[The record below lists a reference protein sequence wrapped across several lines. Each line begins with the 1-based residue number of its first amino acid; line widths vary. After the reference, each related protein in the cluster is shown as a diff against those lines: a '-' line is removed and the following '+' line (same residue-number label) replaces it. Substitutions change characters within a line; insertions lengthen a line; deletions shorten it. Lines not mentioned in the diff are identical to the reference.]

1 MARWTLRIHLAA
13 TLVLVGVIWFVQI
26 VHYPL
31 LSDVGEA
38 GFAAYQK
45 ANMRLTRCIVAP
57 AMIAEGLAAAAFLLW
72 RPAGIPASWVW
83 TGLLL
88 LCVIWSS
95 TFFLQLPSH
104 RILAEGFDTSVH
116 RSLILTNWIR
126 TVAWSARGILSI
138 AMIPR
143 AQAS

>member
-13 TLVLVGVIWFVQI
+13 TLYLVGVIWFVQV

-31 LSDVGEA
+31 LTEVGEA

-45 ANMRLTRCIVAP
+45 ANIRLATWAVAP
-57 AMIAEGLAAAAFLLW
+57 AMIAEGLAAAALLRW
-72 RPAGIPASWVW
+72 RPAGIPAAWVW
-83 TGLLL
+83 MGLLL
-88 LCVIWSS
+88 LCVIWIS
-95 TFFLQLPSH
+95 TFSLQFPSH
-104 RILAEGFDTSVH
+104 QILAKGFEASVH

-126 TVAWSARGILSI
+126 TVAWSARGILSL